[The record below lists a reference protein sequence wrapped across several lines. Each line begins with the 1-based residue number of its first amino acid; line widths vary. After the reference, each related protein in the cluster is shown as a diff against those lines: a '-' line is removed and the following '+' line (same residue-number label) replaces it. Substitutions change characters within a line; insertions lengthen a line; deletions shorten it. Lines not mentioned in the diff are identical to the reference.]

1 MCLGHKITGAHRP
14 QRLRGHTLAHASVQG
29 GDAADLGRGQE
40 KRQRSADAGT
50 RRRPPCRPTPQR
62 LLQGLPRLGRHV
74 RPLERP
80 KTVGEAGSSWCSRE
94 LQRSR
99 SHTSTRTT
107 TSGAAMV
114 ETGVCPKTVR
124 GTALN
129 SSRRSAIRMADRS
142 PADACQVDATTPTVK
157 QRADMLVTTTLDKTG
172 RLVQ

>member
-114 ETGVCPKTVR
+114 EIGGLPDLIKKLGDHFSKRFYDKRTSLAK
-124 GTALN
+124 
-129 SSRRSAIRMADRS
+129 S
-142 PADACQVDATTPTVK
+142 PGFLRIIWT
-157 QRADMLVTTTLDKTG
+157 R
-172 RLVQ
+172 